1 MTTDPKHRHT
11 KQLLGLT
18 GTAAALAGGAL
29 VSTNVAHA
37 DTVDQPNQPVVQQTA
52 TDPAQTAKDNLQ
64 TAQTK
69 ADQAAQAQNEAQTA
83 YDQAQ
88 GQLNQAHQAVAND
101 QQAVQKAQ
109 DQVNQ
114 ASNAVQSAQA
124 GGPTVTADQVNQ
136 ASQAVAQAQ
145 QAANQAQQQ
154 ADRAATAVTRAQ
166 QAVDQAQA
174 GNKNTAAQAS
184 QAAQEYLQAQIKMG
198 QAEQDFDQGA
208 DGTDNW
214 VKDAHHWTPSEE
226 INNQQEAK
234 YLNILYQQSLR
245 DHGQLSLPSNLP
257 SNADLKNAMDEYR
270 DQMSSDAQDQAA
282 VLRGKSLTP
291 GARQAVETNHNVY
304 ANYLDH
310 NTTNALNDGKWDA
323 AALANSFYPGLSK
336 LDAWKYYANQ
346 FGKDGA
352 TDPNL
357 KVPAQYKSLT
367 DYYDHNLTPWS
378 KSLTW
383 HSTAKDQQE
392 LLPEIAVKHA
402 DGSVTY
408 DLSKLTDQHLI
419 ELNQFGMDVLN
430 QIRLHLPSPDGV
442 GEFVGFN
449 TTMLEAAKHAAQVYT
464 QDNWHYLD
472 KGGHDTH
479 ALANKDNIWAY
490 GENVDARRDNFAIKS
505 MDDLKHA
512 LWLNL
517 REGLFNDGTS
527 NWGHTSN
534 FLGTAFGGFAFDN
547 VTPQGWWQNWVRS
560 GQMHFLTASGA
571 YGTDGNPTNLYHLNG
586 DDEAERYSTSIGNN
600 VIALKASPNE
610 SKYAINNL
618 NQAFAKAG
626 ISADQQNQIK
636 AVLAQQGIKQ
646 ALDTLNDVVKQD
658 ARNKAALIADDPA
671 GYQKLQQALKEF
683 EAARDKYASTPGVG
697 AYIWDSWMVEPMKTP
712 PVTTDSSL
720 SKAQKDLD
728 QAQAAKTKADQAF
741 KDAQKQLT
749 DRQAKLKDL
758 QQRAKTL
765 PEAQAD
771 YAKAQKALADAQKQ
785 LDADQQALQTAQTNQ
800 AKAKQALAAAQQAY
814 QTAQNDLAT
823 ARQAYAKTQAHDNLN
838 NQVAH
843 QAEQLGQTGSKAQS
857 DATTHDQVGNH
868 TTDDRTN
875 ATTANVANQ
884 ATNAKATVA
893 TQPVA
898 GVTMASHQT
907 TGATTATTGKPA
919 QASLPQTGDDAE
931 ANQRLGLLGLATLGL
946 FGLAAKRRKR
956 HAD

>member
-1 MTTDPKHRHT
+1 MT
-11 KQLLGLT
+11 KQNNRKKGEVKMLLGLT

-37 DTVDQPNQPVVQQTA
+37 DTVDQPSQPVVQQTA
-52 TDPAQTAKDNLQ
+52 TDPAQTAQANLQ

-69 ADQAAQAQNEAQTA
+69 ADQTTQAQNEAQTA
-83 YDQAQ
+83 YNQAQ
-88 GQLNQAHQAVAND
+88 GQLNQAHQAVATD
-101 QQAVQKAQ
+101 QQAVQTAQ

-114 ASNAVQSAQA
+114 ASNAVQSAQT
-124 GGPTVTADQVNQ
+124 GGPTVTSDQVNQ
-136 ASQAVAQAQ
+136 ASHAVAQAQ
-145 QAANQAQQQ
+145 QTAKQAQQQ
-154 ADRAATAVTRAQ
+154 ADQAATAVTRAQ
-166 QAVDQAQA
+166 QAVAQAQA

-198 QAEQDFDQGA
+198 QAEQDFNQGT
-208 DGTDNW
+208 GSTSNW
-214 VKDAHHWTPSEE
+214 VKEAHDWTPSGE
-226 INNQQEAK
+226 IKDQQQAK
-234 YLNILYQQSLR
+234 YLDVLYQQSLR
-245 DHGQLSLPSNLP
+245 DHGQLSLPSDLP

-270 DQMSSDAQDQAA
+270 DQMSSDAQDQAS
-282 VLRGKSLTP
+282 VLRGKNLTP
-291 GARQAVETNHNVY
+291 EARQAIKTNYNLY

-310 NTTNALNDGKWDA
+310 NTTNALNDGQWDA
-323 AALANSFYPGLSK
+323 AALANNFYPGLSK

-352 TDPNL
+352 TDPTL

-367 DYYDHNLTPWS
+367 DYYDHNLTPWA

-419 ELNQFGMDVLN
+419 ELNRFGMDVLN
-430 QIRLHLPSPDGV
+430 QIRLHLPSPTGI

-449 TTMLEAAKHAAQVYT
+449 TTMLDAAKHAAQVYT

-479 ALANKDNIWAY
+479 ALANKDNVWAY
-490 GENVDARRDNFAIKS
+490 GENVDARRDNFSIKT

-534 FLGTAFGGFAFDN
+534 FLDTAFGAFAFDN

-560 GQMHFLTASGA
+560 GQMHFLTANGQ
-571 YGTDGNPTNLYHLNG
+571 YGTEYNPTNLYHLDG
-586 DDEAERYSTSIGNN
+586 DDRAERESVSIGNN
-600 VIALKASPNE
+600 GIALKATPNE

-618 NQAFAKAG
+618 NQAFNKAG
-626 ISADQQNQIK
+626 ISSAQQQQIK
-636 AVLAQQGIKQ
+636 AVLAQQGLKD
-646 ALDTLNDVVKQD
+646 ALDTLNEAAKQD
-658 ARNKAALIADDPA
+658 ARNKATLIDYDPA
-671 GYQKLQQALKEF
+671 GYQKLQQSLKEF

-697 AYIWDSWMVEPMKTP
+697 AYIWDNWMVEPMKTH
-712 PVTTDSSL
+712 PVTTNSSL
-720 SKAQKDLD
+720 AKAQKDLD
-728 QAQAAKTKADQAF
+728 QAQANKTKADQAL
-741 KDAQKQLT
+741 KTAQKQLT

-785 LDADQQALQTAQTNQ
+785 LTADQQALQTAQTNQ

-814 QTAQNDLAT
+814 QSAQKDLAA

-843 QAEQLGQTGSKAQS
+843 QAEQLNRNDHRADNQAGASMTGSVVNGAS
-857 DATTHDQVGNH
+857 H
-868 TTDDRTN
+868 
-875 ATTANVANQ
+875 
-884 ATNAKATVA
+884 VA
-893 TQPVA
+893 TAAGKVA
-898 GVTMASHQT
+898 QAEVNHL
-907 TGATTATTGKPA
+907 TATA
-919 QASLPQTGDDAE
+919 QQAAGAVKDAKLPQTGA
-931 ANQRLGLLGLATLGL
+931 AQASSNWAVLGLASLLGFIG
-946 FGLAAKRRKR
+946 FGGRRKFR
-956 HAD
+956 A

>member
-1 MTTDPKHRHT
+1 MT
-11 KQLLGLT
+11 KQHNRKKGEVKMLLGLT

-88 GQLNQAHQAVAND
+88 GQLDRAHQAVAND
-101 QQAVQKAQ
+101 QQNVQTAQ
-109 DQVNQ
+109 DHMNQ

-124 GGPTVTADQVNQ
+124 GGPTVTSDQVNQ

-154 ADRAATAVTRAQ
+154 ADQAATAVTRAQ

-184 QAAQEYLQAQIKMG
+184 QAAQEYLQAQIKAND
-198 QAEQDFDQGA
+198 AETAFANNDS
-208 DGTDNW
+208 NI
-214 VKDAHHWTPSEE
+214 HSWTPSKELTD
-226 INNQQEAK
+226 QQNLQ
-234 YLNILYQQSLR
+234 YLQQLYAQSIK
-245 DHGQLSLPSNLP
+245 DHGQLNLPGNLP
-257 SNADLKNAMDEYR
+257 SSLDQILSEYQDAMASR
-270 DQMSSDAQDQAA
+270 ALDQAQVLHAHHLGDQAA
-282 VLRGKSLTP
+282 L
-291 GARQAVETNHNVY
+291 AYDQAAKLNNDYINYNKNH
-304 ANYLDH
+304 
-310 NTTNALNDGKWDA
+310 ALNDGQWDA

-346 FGKDGA
+346 FGADGA
-352 TDPNL
+352 TDPTL
-357 KVPAQYKSLT
+357 EVPSQYKSYT

-419 ELNQFGMDVLN
+419 ELNRFGMDVLN
-430 QIRLHLPSPDGV
+430 QIRLHLPNPDGV
-442 GEFVGFN
+442 GEFAGFN

-479 ALANKDNIWAY
+479 ALANKDNVWAY
-490 GENVDARRDNFAIKS
+490 GENVDARRDNFPIKS
-505 MDDLKHA
+505 MDDLKHT

-527 NWGHTSN
+527 NWGHTKN
-534 FLGTAFGGFAFDN
+534 FLGTTFGAFAFDN

-560 GQMHFLTASGA
+560 GQMHFLTANDL
-571 YGTDGNPTNLYHLNG
+571 YGTEGNPTNLYHLDGNDDAKRMNHSTGGVNG
-586 DDEAERYSTSIGNN
+586 SSQLNYDKQTQYEHAKLDQKLAD
-600 VIALKASPNE
+600 
-610 SKYAINNL
+610 NL
-618 NQAFAKAG
+618 TKAG
-626 ISADQQNQIK
+626 LSN
-636 AVLAQQGIKQ
+636 AQQAQIKQ
-646 ALDTLNDVVKQD
+646 ALIQLGISDEVEVYQDAVKQD
-658 ARNKAALIADDPA
+658 ARDRKQAVAADPA
-671 GYQKLQQALKEF
+671 GYQKIQQALKDLET
-683 EAARDKYASTPGVG
+683 ARNKYAATPG
-697 AYIWDSWMVEPMKTP
+697 APEYIVDGWLNDPIKTH
-712 PVTTDSSL
+712 PVTTNSSL
-720 SKAQKDLD
+720 AKAQADLT
-728 QAQAAKTKADQAF
+728 QAQANKAKADQAL

-749 DRQAKLKDL
+749 NRQAKLKDL

-785 LDADQQALQTAQTNQ
+785 LKADQQALQTAQTNQ

-814 QTAQNDLAT
+814 QTAQADLAA

-843 QAEQLGQTGSKAQS
+843 QAEQLNRNDHRA
-857 DATTHDQVGNH
+857 D
-868 TTDDRTN
+868 
-875 ATTANVANQ
+875 NQ
-884 ATNAKATVA
+884 AGASMTVS
-893 TQPVA
+893 VVN
-898 GVTMASHQT
+898 GASHVAAAAGKVAQ
-907 TGATTATTGKPA
+907 AEVNHLTATA
-919 QASLPQTGDDAE
+919 QQAIGAVKDAKLPQTGA
-931 ANQRLGLLGLATLGL
+931 AQVSSNWAVLGLASLLG
-946 FGLAAKRRKR
+946 FIGFVSRRKFR
-956 HAD
+956 A

>member
-1 MTTDPKHRHT
+1 MT
-11 KQLLGLT
+11 KQYNRKKGEVKMLLGLT

-52 TDPAQTAKDNLQ
+52 TDPAQTAKDKLQ
-64 TAQTK
+64 AAQTK
-69 ADQAAQAQNEAQTA
+69 ADQATQAQNEAQTA

-88 GQLNQAHQAVAND
+88 GQLNQAHQAVTND
-101 QQAVQKAQ
+101 QQAVQTAQ

-114 ASNAVQSAQA
+114 ASHAVQSAQA

-145 QAANQAQQQ
+145 QTAKQAQQQ
-154 ADRAATAVTRAQ
+154 ADQAATAVTRAQ

-198 QAEQDFDQGA
+198 QAENDFDQGA

-226 INNQQEAK
+226 INNQQEVK
-234 YLNILYQQSLR
+234 YLNQLYQQSLR
-245 DHGQLSLPSNLP
+245 DHGQLSLPSNLT

-291 GARQAVETNHNVY
+291 EARQAVETNHNVY

-323 AALANSFYPGLSK
+323 AAMANSFYPGLSK

-367 DYYDHNLTPWS
+367 DYYDHNLTPWA

-392 LLPEIAVKHA
+392 LLPEIVVKHA

-408 DLSKLTDQHLI
+408 DFSKLTDQHLI

-472 KGGHDTH
+472 KGGHDTR
-479 ALANKDNIWAY
+479 ALANKDNVWAY
-490 GENVDARRDNFAIKS
+490 GENVDARRDNFQIKN

-571 YGTDGNPTNLYHLNG
+571 YATDGNPTNLYHLNG

-610 SKYAINNL
+610 SKYVINNL

-626 ISADQQNQIK
+626 ISTDQQNHIK

-697 AYIWDSWMVEPMKTP
+697 AYIWDSWMVEPMKTH

-720 SKAQKDLD
+720 AKAQADLT
-728 QAQAAKTKADQAF
+728 QAQANKTKADQAL

-785 LDADQQALQTAQTNQ
+785 LETDQKALQTAQTNQ

-814 QTAQNDLAT
+814 QTAQKDLAT

-843 QAEQLGQTGSKAQS
+843 QAEQLNRNDHRA
-857 DATTHDQVGNH
+857 D
-868 TTDDRTN
+868 
-875 ATTANVANQ
+875 NQ
-884 ATNAKATVA
+884 AGASMTVS
-893 TQPVA
+893 VVN
-898 GVTMASHQT
+898 GASHVAAAAGKVAQ
-907 TGATTATTGKPA
+907 AEVNHLTATA
-919 QASLPQTGDDAE
+919 QQAARAVKDAKLPQTGA
-931 ANQRLGLLGLATLGL
+931 AQASSNWAVLGLASLLGFIG
-946 FGLAAKRRKR
+946 FGGRRKFR
-956 HAD
+956 A

>member
-1 MTTDPKHRHT
+1 MT
-11 KQLLGLT
+11 KQHNRKKGEVKMLLSLT

-52 TDPAQTAKDNLQ
+52 TDPAQTTKANLQ

-69 ADQAAQAQNEAQTA
+69 ADQATQAQNEAQTA

-109 DQVNQ
+109 DHVNQ

-124 GGPTVTADQVNQ
+124 GGPTVTPDQVNQ

-154 ADRAATAVTRAQ
+154 ADQAATAVTRAQ

-198 QAEQDFDQGA
+198 QAENDFDQGT

-214 VKDAHHWTPSEE
+214 VKDSHHWTPSGE
-226 INNQQEAK
+226 INDQQQVK

-257 SNADLKNAMDEYR
+257 SNADLKNAIDEYR

-291 GARQAVETNHNVY
+291 EARQAVETNHNVY

-310 NTTNALNDGKWDA
+310 NTIDALNDGKWDS

-419 ELNQFGMDVLN
+419 ELNRFGMDVLN

-479 ALANKDNIWAY
+479 ALANKNNVWAY

-697 AYIWDSWMVEPMKTP
+697 AYIWDSWMVEPMKTH
-712 PVTTDSSL
+712 PVTTNSSL
-720 SKAQKDLD
+720 NKAQKDLD
-728 QAQAAKTKADQAF
+728 QAQANKAKADQAL
-741 KDAQKQLT
+741 KAAQKQLT
-749 DRQAKLKDL
+749 DSQAKLKDL

-800 AKAKQALAAAQQAY
+800 AKTKQALAAAQQAY
-814 QTAQNDLAT
+814 QTAQKDLAT

-843 QAEQLGQTGSKAQS
+843 QAEQLNRNDHRA
-857 DATTHDQVGNH
+857 D
-868 TTDDRTN
+868 
-875 ATTANVANQ
+875 NQ
-884 ATNAKATVA
+884 AGASMTVS
-893 TQPVA
+893 VVN
-898 GVTMASHQT
+898 GASHVAAAAGKVAQ
-907 TGATTATTGKPA
+907 AEVNHLTATA
-919 QASLPQTGDDAE
+919 QQAVGAVKDAKLPQTGA
-931 ANQRLGLLGLATLGL
+931 AQASSNWAVLGLASLLGFIG
-946 FGLAAKRRKR
+946 FGSRRKFR
-956 HAD
+956 A

>member
-1 MTTDPKHRHT
+1 MT
-11 KQLLGLT
+11 KQNNRKKGEVKMLLGLT

-69 ADQAAQAQNEAQTA
+69 ADQATQAQNEAQTA
-83 YDQAQ
+83 YDHAQ

-109 DQVNQ
+109 DQMNQ
-114 ASNAVQSAQA
+114 ASQAVQSAQA

-154 ADRAATAVTRAQ
+154 ADQAATAVTRAQ

-336 LDAWKYYANQ
+336 LNAWKYYANQ

-479 ALANKDNIWAY
+479 ALANKDNVWAY
-490 GENVDARRDNFAIKS
+490 GENGDARRDNFAIKS

-683 EAARDKYASTPGVG
+683 EASRDKYASTPGVG
-697 AYIWDSWMVEPMKTP
+697 AYIWDSWMVEPMKTH

-728 QAQAAKTKADQAF
+728 QAQANKAKADQAL
-741 KDAQKQLT
+741 KNAQKQLT

-785 LDADQQALQTAQTNQ
+785 LDADQQALQMAQTNQ

-814 QTAQNDLAT
+814 QTAQNDLAA

-843 QAEQLGQTGSKAQS
+843 QAEQLNRNDHRAY
-857 DATTHDQVGNH
+857 
-868 TTDDRTN
+868 
-875 ATTANVANQ
+875 NQ
-884 ATNAKATVA
+884 AGASMTVS
-893 TQPVA
+893 VVN
-898 GVTMASHQT
+898 GASHVAAAAGKVAQ
-907 TGATTATTGKPA
+907 AEVNHLTATA
-919 QASLPQTGDDAE
+919 QQAAGAVKDAKLPQTGA
-931 ANQRLGLLGLATLGL
+931 AQASSNWAVLGLASLLGFIG
-946 FGLAAKRRKR
+946 FGGRRKFR
-956 HAD
+956 A

>member
-1 MTTDPKHRHT
+1 MT
-11 KQLLGLT
+11 KQNNRKKGEVKMLLGLT

-69 ADQAAQAQNEAQTA
+69 ADQATQAQNEAQTA
-83 YDQAQ
+83 YDHAQ

-109 DQVNQ
+109 DQMNQ
-114 ASNAVQSAQA
+114 ASQAVQSAQA

-154 ADRAATAVTRAQ
+154 ADQAATAVTRAQ

-336 LDAWKYYANQ
+336 LNAWKYYANQ

-479 ALANKDNIWAY
+479 ALANKDNVWAY

-683 EAARDKYASTPGVG
+683 EASRDKYASTPGVG
-697 AYIWDSWMVEPMKTP
+697 AYIWDSWMVEPMKTH

-728 QAQAAKTKADQAF
+728 QAQANKAKADQAL
-741 KDAQKQLT
+741 KNAQKQLT

-785 LDADQQALQTAQTNQ
+785 LDADQQALQMAQTNQ

-814 QTAQNDLAT
+814 QTAQNDLAA

-843 QAEQLGQTGSKAQS
+843 QAEQLNRNDHRAY
-857 DATTHDQVGNH
+857 
-868 TTDDRTN
+868 
-875 ATTANVANQ
+875 NQ
-884 ATNAKATVA
+884 AGASMTVS
-893 TQPVA
+893 VVN
-898 GVTMASHQT
+898 GASHVAAAAGKVAQ
-907 TGATTATTGKPA
+907 AEVNHLTATA
-919 QASLPQTGDDAE
+919 QQAAGAVKDAKLPQTGA
-931 ANQRLGLLGLATLGL
+931 AQASSNWAVLGLASLLGFIG
-946 FGLAAKRRKR
+946 FGGRRKFR
-956 HAD
+956 A

>member
-1 MTTDPKHRHT
+1 MLFERSFKMT
-11 KQLLGLT
+11 KQNNRKKGEVKMLLGLT

-69 ADQAAQAQNEAQTA
+69 ADQATQAQNEAQTA

-88 GQLNQAHQAVAND
+88 DQLNQAHQAVATD
-101 QQAVQKAQ
+101 QQNVQKAQ
-109 DQVNQ
+109 DHVNQ
-114 ASNAVQSAQA
+114 ASDAVQSAQA
-124 GGPTVTADQVNQ
+124 GGPTVTSDQVNQ

-154 ADRAATAVTRAQ
+154 ADQAATAVTRAQ
-166 QAVDQAQA
+166 QTVDQAQA

-184 QAAQEYLQAQIKMG
+184 QAVQEYLQAQIKAND
-198 QAEQDFDQGA
+198 AETAFANNDS
-208 DGTDNW
+208 N
-214 VKDAHHWTPSEE
+214 VNSWTPSQDLAD
-226 INNQQEAK
+226 QQNLK
-234 YLNILYQQSLR
+234 YLQQLYDQSIK
-245 DHGQLSLPSNLP
+245 DHGQLALPANLP
-257 SNADLKNAMDEYR
+257 SSLDQVLSEYR
-270 DQMSSDAQDQAA
+270 DAMANRALDQAQVLHAHHLGDQAA
-282 VLRGKSLTP
+282 L
-291 GARQAVETNHNVY
+291 AYDQAAKLNSDYVNYNKNH
-304 ANYLDH
+304 
-310 NTTNALNDGKWDA
+310 ALNDGQWDA

-346 FGKDGA
+346 FGKDSA

-357 KVPAQYKSLT
+357 QVPAQYKSYT
-367 DYYDHNLTPWS
+367 DYYDHNLTPWA

-419 ELNQFGMDVLN
+419 ELNRFGMDVLN
-430 QIRLHLPSPDGV
+430 QIRLHLPNPDGV

-449 TTMLEAAKHAAQVYT
+449 TAILDAAKHAAQVYT

-472 KGGHDTH
+472 KGDHDTR
-479 ALANKDNIWAY
+479 ALANKDNVWAY

-534 FLGTAFGGFAFDN
+534 FLRAGFAAFAFDN

-560 GQMHFLTASGA
+560 GQMHFLTSNGS
-571 YGTDGNPTNLYHLNG
+571 YGVGTDSTNLYHLNG
-586 DDEAERYSTSIGNN
+586 NDDYKRLDHNSGGVNGSSQLNYNKRTQYEHAKLDQKL
-600 VIALKASPNE
+600 AD
-610 SKYAINNL
+610 NL
-618 NQAFAKAG
+618 TKAG
-626 ISADQQNQIK
+626 LSNSQQ
-636 AVLAQQGIKQ
+636 AQIKQ
-646 ALDTLNDVVKQD
+646 ALVQLGISDEVEVYQDVVKQD
-658 ARNKAALIADDPA
+658 ARDRKQAIAADPA
-671 GYQKLQQALKEF
+671 GYQKIQQALKDLET
-683 EAARDKYASTPGVG
+683 ARNKYAATPGVPE
-697 AYIWDSWMVEPMKTP
+697 YIVDGWLNDPIKTH
-712 PVTTDSSL
+712 PVTTNSSL
-720 SKAQKDLD
+720 AKAQKDLT
-728 QAQAAKTKADQAF
+728 QAQANKAKADQAL
-741 KDAQKQLT
+741 KDTQKQLA
-749 DRQAKLKDL
+749 DRQTKLKDL

-785 LDADQQALQTAQTNQ
+785 LEADQQVLQTAQTNQ

-814 QTAQNDLAT
+814 QTAQNDLAA

-843 QAEQLGQTGSKAQS
+843 QAEQLNRNDHRTGNTSAQAGTS
-857 DATTHDQVGNH
+857 M
-868 TTDDRTN
+868 
-875 ATTANVANQ
+875 
-884 ATNAKATVA
+884 TVS
-893 TQPVA
+893 VVN
-898 GVTMASHQT
+898 GASHVAAAAGKVAQ
-907 TGATTATTGKPA
+907 AEVNHLTATA
-919 QASLPQTGDDAE
+919 QQAAGAVKDAKLPQTGA
-931 ANQRLGLLGLATLGL
+931 AQASSNWAVLGLASLLGFIG
-946 FGLAAKRRKR
+946 FGGRRKFR
-956 HAD
+956 A

>member
-1 MTTDPKHRHT
+1 MT
-11 KQLLGLT
+11 KQNNRKKGEVKMLLGLT

-52 TDPAQTAKDNLQ
+52 TDPAQTAKANLQ

-69 ADQAAQAQNEAQTA
+69 ADQATQAQNEAQTA

-88 GQLNQAHQAVAND
+88 GQLDKAHQAVATD
-101 QQAVQKAQ
+101 QQAVQTAQ
-109 DQVNQ
+109 DHVNQ
-114 ASNAVQSAQA
+114 ASQAVQSAQA
-124 GGPTVTADQVNQ
+124 GGPTVTSDQVNQ

-154 ADRAATAVTRAQ
+154 ADQAATAVTRAQ

-184 QAAQEYLQAQIKMG
+184 QAAQDYLQAQIKMG
-198 QAEQDFDQGA
+198 QAENAFNSPQTGNGSTNQE
-208 DGTDNW
+208 
-214 VKDAHHWTPSEE
+214 KSRYSWTPSGE
-226 INNQQEAK
+226 IQHKLELQELTKMRDQSIQQ
-234 YLNILYQQSLR
+234 
-245 DHGQLSLPSNLP
+245 HGSLSLPTNQSDTIKQAEKNYQANLSQHLQTQARINISHQNSDP
-257 SNADLKNAMDEYR
+257 AYVAAYEQANKLVSDYASKDDAD
-270 DQMSSDAQDQAA
+270 
-282 VLRGKSLTP
+282 
-291 GARQAVETNHNVY
+291 
-304 ANYLDH
+304 
-310 NTTNALNDGKWDA
+310 ALADGKWDA
-323 AALANSFYPGLSK
+323 AALANNFYPGLSK

-346 FGKDGA
+346 FGADGA
-352 TDPNL
+352 IDPNL
-357 KVPAQYKSLT
+357 KVPAQYKNVT
-367 DYYDHNLTPWS
+367 DYYDHNLTPWA

-408 DLSKLTDQHLI
+408 DLSKLTNQHLI
-419 ELNQFGMDVLN
+419 ELNQFGMDILN
-430 QIRLHLPSPDGV
+430 QIRLRLPNSNGV
-442 GEFVGFN
+442 GDFVGFN
-449 TTMLEAAKHAAQVYT
+449 TAMLDAAKHAAQVYT

-479 ALANKDNIWAY
+479 ALANKDNVWAY

-534 FLGTAFGGFAFDN
+534 FLRAGFAAFAFDN

-560 GQMHFLTASGA
+560 GQMHFLTSNGD
-571 YGTDGNPTNLYHLNG
+571 YGVGTDSTNLYHLDGNDDYKRIDMAANG
-586 DDEAERYSTSIGNN
+586 STFETEFNPN
-600 VIALKASPNE
+600 SPVE
-610 SKYAINNL
+610 
-618 NQAFAKAG
+618 QAYR
-626 ISADQQNQIK
+626 
-636 AVLAQQGIKQ
+636 
-646 ALDTLNDVVKQD
+646 QD
-658 ARNKAALIADDPA
+658 STKLRQL
-671 GYQKLQQALKEF
+671 LQQAGVSNAEQTRIFNTLEQSALSNLVNNFTQIVKNDNISREKLITLDPTGYQQLQTQLNTLKTV
-683 EAARDKYASTPGVG
+683 RDKYASTQG
-697 AYIWDSWMVEPMKTP
+697 APKYIWDQWLTTP
-712 PVTTDSSL
+712 IATHPVTTDTTL
-720 SKAQKDLD
+720 AKAQKDLD
-728 QAQAAKTKADQAF
+728 QAKANKAKADQAL

-800 AKAKQALAAAQQAY
+800 AKAKQALATAQQAY
-814 QTAQNDLAT
+814 QTAQTELAN

-843 QAEQLGQTGSKAQS
+843 QAEQLNRNDHRA
-857 DATTHDQVGNH
+857 D
-868 TTDDRTN
+868 
-875 ATTANVANQ
+875 NQ
-884 ATNAKATVA
+884 AGASMTVS
-893 TQPVA
+893 VVN
-898 GVTMASHQT
+898 GASHVAAAAGKVAQ
-907 TGATTATTGKPA
+907 AEVNHLTATA
-919 QASLPQTGDDAE
+919 QQAAGAVKDAKLPQTGA
-931 ANQRLGLLGLATLGL
+931 AQASSNWAVLGLASLLGFIG
-946 FGLAAKRRKR
+946 FGGRRKFR
-956 HAD
+956 A

>member
-1 MTTDPKHRHT
+1 MT
-11 KQLLGLT
+11 KQHNRKKGEVKMLLGLT

-64 TAQTK
+64 AAQTK
-69 ADQAAQAQNEAQTA
+69 ADQATQAQNEAQTA

-88 GQLNQAHQAVAND
+88 GQLDRAHQAVAND
-101 QQAVQKAQ
+101 QQNVQTAQ

-114 ASNAVQSAQA
+114 ASQAVQSAQA
-124 GGPTVTADQVNQ
+124 GGPTVTPDQVNQ

-145 QAANQAQQQ
+145 QTAKQAQQQ
-154 ADRAATAVTRAQ
+154 ADQAATAVTRAQ

-184 QAAQEYLQAQIKMG
+184 QAAQAYLQAQFKMG
-198 QAEQDFDQGA
+198 QAEQDFDQGT

-214 VKDAHHWTPSEE
+214 VKNSHHWTPSEE

-234 YLNILYQQSLR
+234 YLNQLYQQSLR
-245 DHGQLSLPSNLP
+245 DHGQLTLPSNLP
-257 SNADLKNAMDEYR
+257 SNADLEQAMSEYR
-270 DQMSSDAQDQAA
+270 DQMSSQAQDQAS
-282 VLRGKSLTP
+282 VLRGKNLTS
-291 GARQAVETNHNVY
+291 AERQAVEANAKLLADYYNHDT
-304 ANYLDH
+304 A
-310 NTTNALNDGKWDA
+310 NALNDGQWDT

-346 FGKDGA
+346 FGADGA

-357 KVPAQYKSLT
+357 KVPAQYKNVT

-392 LLPEIAVKHA
+392 LLPEITVKHA

-408 DLSKLTDQHLI
+408 DLSKLSDQHLI
-419 ELNQFGMDVLN
+419 ELNRFGMDILN
-430 QIRLHLPSPDGV
+430 QIRLRLPNPNGV
-442 GEFVGFN
+442 GAFVGFN
-449 TTMLEAAKHAAQVYT
+449 TAILDAAKHAAQVYT

-472 KGGHDTH
+472 KGDHDTR
-479 ALANKDNIWAY
+479 ALANKDNVWAY
-490 GENVDARRDNFAIKS
+490 GENVDARRDNFAIKN

-527 NWGHTSN
+527 NWGHTHN
-534 FLGTAFGGFAFDN
+534 FLDAGFAAFAFDN

-560 GQMHFLTASGA
+560 GQMHFLTSNGD
-571 YGTDGNPTNLYHLNG
+571 YGVGTDSTNLYHLDGN
-586 DDEAERYSTSIGNN
+586 DDYKRVSVSVGYNN
-600 VIALKASPNE
+600 ISLETPSEDNRANDH
-610 SKYAINNL
+610 L
-618 NQAFAKAG
+618 NQAFNKAG
-626 ISADQQNQIK
+626 ISSAQQQQIK
-636 AVLAQQGIKQ
+636 NVLAQQGLKD
-646 ALDTLNDVVKQD
+646 ALDILNDAVKQD
-658 ARNKAALIADDPA
+658 ARNKAALIADDSA

-697 AYIWDSWMVEPMKTP
+697 AYIWDSWMVKPMKTH
-712 PVTTDSSL
+712 PVTTNSSL
-720 SKAQKDLD
+720 SKAQKDLE
-728 QAQAAKTKADQAF
+728 QAQANKAKADQAL

-785 LDADQQALQTAQTNQ
+785 LAADQQALQVAQTNQ
-800 AKAKQALAAAQQAY
+800 AKAKQALAVAQKDY
-814 QTAQNDLAT
+814 QVAQSHLT
-823 ARQAYAKTQAHDNLN
+823 QARQAYAKTQSYGNLN
-838 NQVAH
+838 DQVAH
-843 QAEQLGQTGSKAQS
+843 QADQLAQPNDHRAGNTSAQAGTSMTGS
-857 DATTHDQVGNH
+857 VVNG
-868 TTDDRTN
+868 
-875 ATTANVANQ
+875 
-884 ATNAKATVA
+884 
-893 TQPVA
+893 
-898 GVTMASHQT
+898 ASHVAAAAGKVAQ
-907 TGATTATTGKPA
+907 AEVNHLTATA
-919 QASLPQTGDDAE
+919 QQAAGAVKDAKLPQTGA
-931 ANQRLGLLGLATLGL
+931 AQASSNWAVLGLASLLGFIG
-946 FGLAAKRRKR
+946 FGSRRKFR
-956 HAD
+956 A

>member
-1 MTTDPKHRHT
+1 MTTDPKHRT
-11 KQLLGLT
+11 KQLLSLT

-69 ADQAAQAQNEAQTA
+69 ADQATQAQNEAQTA
-83 YDQAQ
+83 YDHTQ
-88 GQLNQAHQAVAND
+88 GQLNQTHQAVAND

-114 ASNAVQSAQA
+114 ASDAVQSAQA

-145 QAANQAQQQ
+145 QTANQAQQQ
-154 ADRAATAVTRAQ
+154 ADQAATAVTRAQ
-166 QAVDQAQA
+166 QAVDQVQA

-184 QAAQEYLQAQIKMG
+184 QAAQEYLQAQIKAND
-198 QAEQDFDQGA
+198 AETAFANSDS
-208 DGTDNW
+208 NLNS
-214 VKDAHHWTPSEE
+214 WTPSQELQD
-226 INNQQEAK
+226 QQDLE
-234 YLNILYQQSLR
+234 YLQQLYAQSIK
-245 DHGQLSLPSNLP
+245 DHGQLNLPDNLP
-257 SNADLKNAMDEYR
+257 SSLDQILSEYR
-270 DQMSSDAQDQAA
+270 DAMASRALDQAR
-282 VLRGKSLTP
+282 VLH
-291 GARQAVETNHNVY
+291 ARHLGDKAALAYDQATKLNDDYVNYNKNH
-304 ANYLDH
+304 
-310 NTTNALNDGKWDA
+310 ALNDGQWDA

-346 FGKDGA
+346 FGNDGA

-357 KVPAQYKSLT
+357 KVPAQYKSVT

-392 LLPEIAVKHA
+392 LLPEIVVKHA

-430 QIRLHLPSPDGV
+430 QISLHLPNPDGV
-442 GEFVGFN
+442 GGFVGFN

-479 ALANKDNIWAY
+479 ALANKDNVWAY

-527 NWGHTSN
+527 NWGHTHN
-534 FLGTAFGGFAFDN
+534 FLGAGFAAFAFDN

-560 GQMHFLTASGA
+560 GQMHFLTANGK
-571 YGTDGNPTNLYHLNG
+571 YGTDGNPTNLYHLNA
-586 DDEAERYSTSIGNN
+586 DDDVKRADHSTGGVNGSSQLNYDKRTQYEH
-600 VIALKASPNE
+600 AKLDQKLAD
-610 SKYAINNL
+610 NL
-618 NQAFAKAG
+618 TKAG
-626 ISADQQNQIK
+626 LSNSQQ
-636 AVLAQQGIKQ
+636 AQIKQ
-646 ALDTLNDVVKQD
+646 ALVQLGISDEVEVYQDAVKQD
-658 ARNKAALIADDPA
+658 ARDRKQAIAADPA
-671 GYQKLQQALKEF
+671 GYQKIQQALKDLET
-683 EAARDKYASTPGVG
+683 ARNKYAATPG
-697 AYIWDSWMVEPMKTP
+697 APEYIVDGWLNDPIKTH
-712 PVTTDSSL
+712 PVTTNSSL

-728 QAQAAKTKADQAF
+728 QAQANKAKADQAL

-875 ATTANVANQ
+875 PTTTNVANQ
-884 ATNAKATVA
+884 ATRSTTTVA

-898 GVTMASHQT
+898 GAAIATHQA
-907 TGATTATTGKPA
+907 TGVATAATGKPG
-919 QASLPQTGDDAE
+919 QASLPQTGDDVE

>member
-1 MTTDPKHRHT
+1 MLFERSFKMT
-11 KQLLGLT
+11 KQNNRKKGEVKMLLGLT

-69 ADQAAQAQNEAQTA
+69 ADQATQAQNEAQTA

-88 GQLNQAHQAVAND
+88 DQLNQAHQAVAND

-109 DQVNQ
+109 DHVNQ

-124 GGPTVTADQVNQ
+124 GGPTVTSDQVNQ
-136 ASQAVAQAQ
+136 ASQAVTQAQ

-154 ADRAATAVTRAQ
+154 ADQAATAVTRAQ

-184 QAAQEYLQAQIKMG
+184 QAAQEYLQAQIKAND
-198 QAEQDFDQGA
+198 AETAFANNDS
-208 DGTDNW
+208 NI
-214 VKDAHHWTPSEE
+214 HSWTPSQELQD
-226 INNQQEAK
+226 QQDLE
-234 YLNILYQQSLR
+234 YLQQLYAQSIK
-245 DHGQLSLPSNLP
+245 DHGKLNLPGNLP
-257 SNADLKNAMDEYR
+257 SSLDQILSEYR
-270 DQMSSDAQDQAA
+270 DAMASRALDQAQVLHAHHLGDQAA
-282 VLRGKSLTP
+282 L
-291 GARQAVETNHNVY
+291 AYDQAAKLNSDYINYNKNH
-304 ANYLDH
+304 
-310 NTTNALNDGKWDA
+310 ALNDGQWDA

-346 FGKDGA
+346 FGADGA

-357 KVPAQYKSLT
+357 KVPAQYKSYT
-367 DYYDHNLTPWS
+367 DYYDHNLTPWA

-419 ELNQFGMDVLN
+419 ELNRFGMDVLN
-430 QIRLHLPSPDGV
+430 QIRLHLPNPDGV
-442 GEFVGFN
+442 GEFAGFN
-449 TTMLEAAKHAAQVYT
+449 TTMLAAAKHAAQVYT

-472 KGGHDTH
+472 KGGHDTR
-479 ALANKDNIWAY
+479 ALANKDNVWAY

-527 NWGHTSN
+527 DWGHTKN
-534 FLGTAFGGFAFDN
+534 FLGTTFGAFAFDN

-560 GQMHFLTASGA
+560 GQMHFLTANDL
-571 YGTDGNPTNLYHLNG
+571 YGTEGNPTNLYHLDGNDDAKRMNHSTGGVNG
-586 DDEAERYSTSIGNN
+586 SSQLNYDKQTQYEHAKLDQKLTDN
-600 VIALKASPNE
+600 LTKASLSN
-610 SKYAINNL
+610 
-618 NQAFAKAG
+618 
-626 ISADQQNQIK
+626 
-636 AVLAQQGIKQ
+636 AQQAQIKQ
-646 ALDTLNDVVKQD
+646 ALVQLGISDEVEVYQDAVKQD
-658 ARNKAALIADDPA
+658 ARDRKQAVAADPA
-671 GYQKLQQALKEF
+671 GYQKIQQALKDLETV
-683 EAARDKYASTPGVG
+683 RNKYAATPG
-697 AYIWDSWMVEPMKTP
+697 APEYIVDGWLNDPIKTN
-712 PVTTDSSL
+712 PVTTNSSL
-720 SKAQKDLD
+720 AKAQADLT
-728 QAQAAKTKADQAF
+728 QAQTNKAKADQAL
-741 KDAQKQLT
+741 KDAQKQLA

-785 LDADQQALQTAQTNQ
+785 LDADQKALQTAQTNQ

-814 QTAQNDLAT
+814 QTAQNDLAA

-843 QAEQLGQTGSKAQS
+843 QAEQLNRNDHRADNQAGASMTGSVVNGAS
-857 DATTHDQVGNH
+857 H
-868 TTDDRTN
+868 
-875 ATTANVANQ
+875 
-884 ATNAKATVA
+884 VA
-893 TQPVA
+893 TAAGKVA
-898 GVTMASHQT
+898 QAEVNHL
-907 TGATTATTGKPA
+907 TATA
-919 QASLPQTGDDAE
+919 QQAVGAVKDAKLPQTGA
-931 ANQRLGLLGLATLGL
+931 AQASSNWAVLGLASLLGFIG
-946 FGLAAKRRKR
+946 FGSRRKFR
-956 HAD
+956 A

>member
-1 MTTDPKHRHT
+1 MLFERSFKMT
-11 KQLLGLT
+11 KQNNRKKGEVKMLLGLT

-69 ADQAAQAQNEAQTA
+69 ADQATQAQNEAQTA

-101 QQAVQKAQ
+101 QQNVQTAQ
-109 DQVNQ
+109 DHVNQ

-124 GGPTVTADQVNQ
+124 GGPTVTSDQVNQ
-136 ASQAVAQAQ
+136 AFQAVAQAQ

-154 ADRAATAVTRAQ
+154 ADQAATAVTRAQ

-184 QAAQEYLQAQIKMG
+184 QAAQEYLQAQIKAND
-198 QAEQDFDQGA
+198 AETAFANNDS
-208 DGTDNW
+208 NL
-214 VKDAHHWTPSEE
+214 HSWTPSKELTD
-226 INNQQEAK
+226 QQNLQ
-234 YLNILYQQSLR
+234 YLQQLYAQSIK
-245 DHGQLSLPSNLP
+245 DHGQLNLPGNLP
-257 SNADLKNAMDEYR
+257 SSLDQILSEYR
-270 DQMSSDAQDQAA
+270 DAMASRALDQAQVLHAHHLGDQAA
-282 VLRGKSLTP
+282 L
-291 GARQAVETNHNVY
+291 AYDQAAKLNNDYINYNKNH
-304 ANYLDH
+304 
-310 NTTNALNDGKWDA
+310 ALNDGQWDA

-346 FGKDGA
+346 FGADGA
-352 TDPNL
+352 TDPTL
-357 KVPAQYKSLT
+357 EVPAQYKSYT
-367 DYYDHNLTPWS
+367 DYYDHNLTPWA

-419 ELNQFGMDVLN
+419 ELNRFGMDVIN
-430 QIRLHLPSPDGV
+430 QIRLHLPNPDGI
-442 GEFVGFN
+442 GEFAGFN

-479 ALANKDNIWAY
+479 ALANKDNVWAY

-527 NWGHTSN
+527 DWGHTSN
-534 FLGTAFGGFAFDN
+534 FLGTTFGAFAFDN

-560 GQMHFLTASGA
+560 GQMHFLTANDL
-571 YGTDGNPTNLYHLNG
+571 YGTEGNPTNLYHLDGNDDAKRMNHSTGGVNG
-586 DDEAERYSTSIGNN
+586 SSQLNYDKQIQYEHAKLDQKLAD
-600 VIALKASPNE
+600 
-610 SKYAINNL
+610 NL
-618 NQAFAKAG
+618 TKAG
-626 ISADQQNQIK
+626 LSN
-636 AVLAQQGIKQ
+636 AQQAQIKQ
-646 ALDTLNDVVKQD
+646 ALVQLGISDEVEVYQDAVKQD
-658 ARNKAALIADDPA
+658 ARDRKQAVAADPA
-671 GYQKLQQALKEF
+671 GYQKIQQALKDLET
-683 EAARDKYASTPGVG
+683 ARNKYAATPG
-697 AYIWDSWMVEPMKTP
+697 APEYIVDGWLNDPIKTH
-712 PVTTDSSL
+712 PVTTNSSL
-720 SKAQKDLD
+720 NKAQKDLA
-728 QAQAAKTKADQAF
+728 QAQANKAKADQAL
-741 KDAQKQLT
+741 KNAQKQLA

-814 QTAQNDLAT
+814 QTAQKDLAT

-843 QAEQLGQTGSKAQS
+843 QAEQLNRNDHRADNQAGASMTGSVVNGAS
-857 DATTHDQVGNH
+857 H
-868 TTDDRTN
+868 
-875 ATTANVANQ
+875 
-884 ATNAKATVA
+884 VA
-893 TQPVA
+893 TAAGKVA
-898 GVTMASHQT
+898 QAEVNHL
-907 TGATTATTGKPA
+907 TATA
-919 QASLPQTGDDAE
+919 QQAVGAVKDAKLPQTGA
-931 ANQRLGLLGLATLGL
+931 AQASSNWAVLGLASLLGFIG
-946 FGLAAKRRKR
+946 FGSRRKFR
-956 HAD
+956 A

>member
-1 MTTDPKHRHT
+1 MT
-11 KQLLGLT
+11 KQNNRKKGEVKMLLGLT

-83 YDQAQ
+83 YDHAQ
-88 GQLNQAHQAVAND
+88 GQLNQAHQAVATD
-101 QQAVQKAQ
+101 QQNVQTAQ
-109 DQVNQ
+109 DHVNQ
-114 ASNAVQSAQA
+114 ASQAVQSAQA
-124 GGPTVTADQVNQ
+124 GGPTVTSDQVNQ

-154 ADRAATAVTRAQ
+154 ADQAATAVTRAQ

-184 QAAQEYLQAQIKMG
+184 QAAQAYLQAQIKAHD
-198 QAEQDFDQGA
+198 AETAFANNDS
-208 DGTDNW
+208 NINS
-214 VKDAHHWTPSEE
+214 WTPSQELQD
-226 INNQQEAK
+226 QQDLQ
-234 YLNILYQQSLR
+234 YLQQLYAQSIK
-245 DHGQLSLPSNLP
+245 DHGQLNLPGNLP
-257 SNADLKNAMDEYR
+257 SSLDQILSEYR
-270 DQMSSDAQDQAA
+270 DAMASRALDQARVLHAHHLGDQAA
-282 VLRGKSLTP
+282 L
-291 GARQAVETNHNVY
+291 AYDQAAKLNDDYVNYNKNH
-304 ANYLDH
+304 
-310 NTTNALNDGKWDA
+310 ALNDGQWDP

-346 FGKDGA
+346 FGADGA

-357 KVPAQYKSLT
+357 KVPAQYKSVT

-383 HSTAKDQQE
+383 RSTAKDQQE

-430 QIRLHLPSPDGV
+430 QIRLHLPNPDGV
-442 GEFVGFN
+442 GGFVGFN

-479 ALANKDNIWAY
+479 ALANKDNVWAY

-527 NWGHTSN
+527 NWGHTHN
-534 FLGTAFGGFAFDN
+534 FLGAAFAAFAFDN

-560 GQMHFLTASGA
+560 GQMHFLTANGK
-571 YGTDGNPTNLYHLNG
+571 YGTDDNPTNLYHLNA
-586 DDEAERYSTSIGNN
+586 DDDVKRADHSAGGVNGSSQLNYDKRTQYEHAKLDQKLTD
-600 VIALKASPNE
+600 
-610 SKYAINNL
+610 NL
-618 NQAFAKAG
+618 TKAG
-626 ISADQQNQIK
+626 LSNSQQ
-636 AVLAQQGIKQ
+636 AQIKQ
-646 ALDTLNDVVKQD
+646 ALVQLGISDEIEVYQDAVKQD
-658 ARNKAALIADDPA
+658 ARDRKQAIAADPA
-671 GYQKLQQALKEF
+671 GYQKIQQALKDLET
-683 EAARDKYASTPGVG
+683 ARNKYAATPGVPE
-697 AYIWDSWMVEPMKTP
+697 YIVDGWLNDPIKTH
-712 PVTTDSSL
+712 PVTTNSSL
-720 SKAQKDLD
+720 DKAQKDLA
-728 QAQAAKTKADQAF
+728 QAQANKTKADQAL

-785 LDADQQALQTAQTNQ
+785 LAADQQALQTAQANQ

-814 QTAQNDLAT
+814 QTAQTDLAT
-823 ARQAYAKTQAHDNLN
+823 ARQTYAKTQAHDNLN

-843 QAEQLGQTGSKAQS
+843 QAEQLNRNDHRA
-857 DATTHDQVGNH
+857 D
-868 TTDDRTN
+868 
-875 ATTANVANQ
+875 NQ
-884 ATNAKATVA
+884 AGASMTVS
-893 TQPVA
+893 VVN
-898 GVTMASHQT
+898 GASHVAAAAGKVAQ
-907 TGATTATTGKPA
+907 AEVNHLTATA
-919 QASLPQTGDDAE
+919 QQAAGAVKDAKLPQTGA
-931 ANQRLGLLGLATLGL
+931 AQASSNWAVLGLASLLGFIG
-946 FGLAAKRRKR
+946 FGGRRKFR
-956 HAD
+956 A

>member
-1 MTTDPKHRHT
+1 MT
-11 KQLLGLT
+11 KQNNRKKGEVKMLLGLT

-37 DTVDQPNQPVVQQTA
+37 DTVDQPNQPVIQQTA
-52 TDPAQTAKDNLQ
+52 ADPAQTAKANLQ

-69 ADQAAQAQNEAQTA
+69 ADQATQAQNEAQTA
-83 YDQAQ
+83 YDHAQ

-101 QQAVQKAQ
+101 QQNVQTAQ
-109 DQVNQ
+109 DHVNQ

-124 GGPTVTADQVNQ
+124 GGPTVTSDQVNQ

-154 ADRAATAVTRAQ
+154 ADQAATAVTRAQ

-198 QAEQDFDQGA
+198 QSENDFDQGA

-214 VKDAHHWTPSEE
+214 VKNAHHWTPSEE

-234 YLNILYQQSLR
+234 YLNQLYQQSLR
-245 DHGQLSLPSNLP
+245 DHGQLTLPSNLP
-257 SNADLKNAMDEYR
+257 SNADLEQAMDEYR
-270 DQMSSDAQDQAA
+270 DQMSSQAQDQAS
-282 VLRGKSLTP
+282 VLRGKNLTS
-291 GARQAVETNHNVY
+291 AERQAVEANAKLLADYYNH
-304 ANYLDH
+304 D
-310 NTTNALNDGKWDA
+310 TTNALNDGQWDA

-346 FGKDGA
+346 FGEDGA
-352 TDPNL
+352 TNPNL
-357 KVPAQYKSLT
+357 KVPAQYKNVT

-430 QIRLHLPSPDGV
+430 QIRLHLPSNNGV
-442 GEFVGFN
+442 GHFVGFN

-479 ALANKDNIWAY
+479 ALANKDNVWAY
-490 GENVDARRDNFAIKS
+490 GENVDARRDNFPIKS

-560 GQMHFLTASGA
+560 GQMHFLTANGG
-571 YGTDGNPTNLYHLNG
+571 YGTDGNPTNLYHLDGN
-586 DDEAERYSTSIGNN
+586 DRAERMSGSVGYNN
-600 VIALKASPNE
+600 ISLEMPSEDNRADDH
-610 SKYAINNL
+610 L
-618 NQAFAKAG
+618 NQAFSKAG
-626 ISADQQNQIK
+626 ISSAQQQQIK
-636 AVLAQQGIKQ
+636 TVLTQQGLKD
-646 ALDTLNDVVKQD
+646 ALDTLNDAVKQD

-697 AYIWDSWMVEPMKTP
+697 AYIWDSWMVEPMKTH

-720 SKAQKDLD
+720 SKAQNDLD
-728 QAQAAKTKADQAF
+728 QAQANKAKADQAL

-765 PEAQAD
+765 PQAQAD

-785 LDADQQALQTAQTNQ
+785 LKTDQEALQTAQTKQ

-814 QTAQNDLAT
+814 QTAQKELAD

-843 QAEQLGQTGSKAQS
+843 QAEQLNRNDHRTGNTSAQAGTS
-857 DATTHDQVGNH
+857 M
-868 TTDDRTN
+868 
-875 ATTANVANQ
+875 
-884 ATNAKATVA
+884 TVS
-893 TQPVA
+893 VVN
-898 GVTMASHQT
+898 GASHVAAAAGKVAQ
-907 TGATTATTGKPA
+907 AEVNHLTATA
-919 QASLPQTGDDAE
+919 QQAAGAVKDAKLPQTGA
-931 ANQRLGLLGLATLGL
+931 AQASSNWAVLGLASLLGFIG
-946 FGLAAKRRKR
+946 FGGRRKFR
-956 HAD
+956 A

>member
-1 MTTDPKHRHT
+1 M
-11 KQLLGLT
+11 LLGLT

-37 DTVDQPNQPVVQQTA
+37 DTVNQPNQPVVQQAA
-52 TDPAQTAKDNLQ
+52 TDPAQTAQANLQ
-64 TAQTK
+64 AAQTK
-69 ADQAAQAQNEAQTA
+69 ADQAAQSQQQAQTA

-88 GQLNQAHQAVAND
+88 GQLDRAHQAVATD
-101 QQAVQKAQ
+101 QQTVAQVQA
-109 DQVNQ
+109 QVNQ
-114 ASNAVQSAQA
+114 ASQAVQSAQA
-124 GGPTVTADQVNQ
+124 GGPAVTSDQVNQ

-154 ADRAATAVTRAQ
+154 ADQAATAVTRAQ

-184 QAAQEYLQAQIKMG
+184 QAAQAYLQAQIKAND
-198 QAEQDFDQGA
+198 AETAFANNDS
-208 DGTDNW
+208 NL
-214 VKDAHHWTPSEE
+214 HSWTPSQELTD
-226 INNQQEAK
+226 QQNLQ
-234 YLNILYQQSLR
+234 YLQQLYAQSIK
-245 DHGQLSLPSNLP
+245 DHGQLNLPGNLP
-257 SNADLKNAMDEYR
+257 SSLDQILSEYR
-270 DQMSSDAQDQAA
+270 DAMADRALDQARVLHAHHLGDQAA
-282 VLRGKSLTP
+282 L
-291 GARQAVETNHNVY
+291 AYDQATKLSSDYMNHY
-304 ANYLDH
+304 TH
-310 NTTNALNDGKWDA
+310 QALINDGKWDA
-323 AALANSFYPGLSK
+323 AAMANSFYPGLSK

-346 FGKDGA
+346 FGNDGA

-357 KVPAQYKSLT
+357 QVPAQYKSVT
-367 DYYDHNLTPWS
+367 DYYDHNLTPWA

-419 ELNQFGMDVLN
+419 ELNQFGMDILN
-430 QIRLHLPSPDGV
+430 QIRLHLPDPDGV

-449 TTMLEAAKHAAQVYT
+449 TTMLNAAKHAAQVYT

-479 ALANKDNIWAY
+479 ALANKDNVWAY
-490 GENVDARRDNFAIKS
+490 GENVDARRDNFPIKS

-527 NWGHTSN
+527 NWGHTHN

-560 GQMHFLTASGA
+560 GQMHFLTANGD
-571 YGTDGNPTNLYHLNG
+571 YGTADNPTNLYHLDGNKR
-586 DDEAERYSTSIGNN
+586 AERMNHSTGGVNGSSQLNYDKQTQYEH
-600 VIALKASPNE
+600 AKLDQKLAD
-610 SKYAINNL
+610 NL
-618 NQAFAKAG
+618 TKAG
-626 ISADQQNQIK
+626 LSNSQQ
-636 AVLAQQGIKQ
+636 AQIKQ
-646 ALDTLNDVVKQD
+646 ALVQLGIGDEVEVYQDAVKQD
-658 ARNKAALIADDPA
+658 ARDRKQAIVANPA
-671 GYQKLQQALKEF
+671 GYQKIQQTLKDLET
-683 EAARDKYASTPGVG
+683 ARNKYAATPGVPE
-697 AYIWDSWMVEPMKTP
+697 YIVDGWLNDPIKTH
-712 PVTTDSSL
+712 PVTTNSSL
-720 SKAQKDLD
+720 AKAQSDLT
-728 QAQAAKTKADQAF
+728 QAQANKTKADQAL

-785 LDADQQALQTAQTNQ
+785 LKADQQALQTAQTNQ

-814 QTAQNDLAT
+814 QSAQADLAT

-843 QAEQLGQTGSKAQS
+843 QAEQLGQTGSKAHTN
-857 DATTHDQVGNH
+857 ATTHKQVVNH
-868 TTDDRTN
+868 NTDDRTN
-875 ATTANVANQ
+875 PTTVNVANQ
-884 ATNAKATVA
+884 STPSKAKATVA

-898 GVTMASHQT
+898 GTVMASHQPAGT
-907 TGATTATTGKPA
+907 TTATTAKAG
-919 QASLPQTGDDAE
+919 QASLPQTGDDVE
-931 ANQRLGLLGLATLGL
+931 ANQGLGLLGLATLGL

>member
-1 MTTDPKHRHT
+1 MT
-11 KQLLGLT
+11 KQNNRKKGEVKMLLGLT

-37 DTVDQPNQPVVQQTA
+37 DTVDQPSQPVVQQTA

-69 ADQAAQAQNEAQTA
+69 ADQAAQAQNEAQMA

-101 QQAVQKAQ
+101 QQAVQTAQ
-109 DQVNQ
+109 DHVNQ
-114 ASNAVQSAQA
+114 TSQAVQSAQA

-136 ASQAVAQAQ
+136 ASQEVAQAQ

-154 ADRAATAVTRAQ
+154 VDQAATAVTRAQ

-184 QAAQEYLQAQIKMG
+184 QAAQEYLQAQFKMG
-198 QAEQDFDQGA
+198 QAEQDFDQGT

-214 VKDAHHWTPSEE
+214 VKNAHHWTPSEE

-234 YLNILYQQSLR
+234 YLNQLYQQSLR
-245 DHGQLSLPSNLP
+245 DHGQLTLPSNLP
-257 SNADLKNAMDEYR
+257 SNADLEQAMDEYR
-270 DQMSSDAQDQAA
+270 DQMSSQAQDQAS
-282 VLRGKSLTP
+282 VLRGKNLTS
-291 GARQAVETNHNVY
+291 AERQAVEANAKLLADYYNHDT
-304 ANYLDH
+304 A
-310 NTTNALNDGKWDA
+310 NALNDGQWDA
-323 AALANSFYPGLSK
+323 AAMANSFYPGLSK

-346 FGKDGA
+346 FGADGA

-357 KVPAQYKSLT
+357 KVPAQYKNVT

-408 DLSKLTDQHLI
+408 DLSKLSDQHLI
-419 ELNQFGMDVLN
+419 ELNRFGMDILN
-430 QIRLHLPSPDGV
+430 QIRLRLPNPNGV
-442 GEFVGFN
+442 GAFVGFN
-449 TTMLEAAKHAAQVYT
+449 TAILDAAKHAAQVYT

-472 KGGHDTH
+472 KGDHDTR
-479 ALANKDNIWAY
+479 ALANKDNVWAY

-527 NWGHTSN
+527 NWGHTHN
-534 FLGTAFGGFAFDN
+534 FLDAGFAAFAFDN

-560 GQMHFLTASGA
+560 GQMHFLTSNGDYGVGA
-571 YGTDGNPTNLYHLNG
+571 DSTNLYHLDGN
-586 DDEAERYSTSIGNN
+586 DDYKRVSVSVGYNN
-600 VIALKASPNE
+600 ISLETPSEDNRANDH
-610 SKYAINNL
+610 L
-618 NQAFAKAG
+618 NQAFNKAG
-626 ISADQQNQIK
+626 ISSAQQQIK
-636 AVLAQQGIKQ
+636 NVLAQQGLKD
-646 ALDTLNDVVKQD
+646 ALDILNDAVKQD
-658 ARNKAALIADDPA
+658 ARNKAALIADDSA

-697 AYIWDSWMVEPMKTP
+697 AYIWDSWMVEPMKTH
-712 PVTTDSSL
+712 PVTTNSSL
-720 SKAQKDLD
+720 DKAQKDLN
-728 QAQAAKTKADQAF
+728 QAQANKAKADQAL

-749 DRQAKLKDL
+749 DRQAQLKDL

-785 LDADQQALQTAQTNQ
+785 LAADQEALQTAQTNQ
-800 AKAKQALAAAQQAY
+800 AKAKQALAAAQKNY
-814 QTAQNDLAT
+814 QTAQADLAT

-843 QAEQLGQTGSKAQS
+843 QAEQLNRNDHRTGNTSAQAGTS
-857 DATTHDQVGNH
+857 M
-868 TTDDRTN
+868 
-875 ATTANVANQ
+875 
-884 ATNAKATVA
+884 TVS
-893 TQPVA
+893 VVN
-898 GVTMASHQT
+898 GASHVAAAAGKVAQ
-907 TGATTATTGKPA
+907 AEVNHLTATA
-919 QASLPQTGDDAE
+919 QQAAGAVKDAKLPQTGA
-931 ANQRLGLLGLATLGL
+931 AQASSNWAVLGLASLLGFIG
-946 FGLAAKRRKR
+946 FGGRRKFR
-956 HAD
+956 A

>member
-1 MTTDPKHRHT
+1 M
-11 KQLLGLT
+11 LLGLT

-37 DTVDQPNQPVVQQTA
+37 DTVDQPNQPIVQQAA
-52 TDPAQTAKDNLQ
+52 TDPAQTAQANLRA
-64 TAQTK
+64 AQTK
-69 ADQAAQAQNEAQTA
+69 ADQAAHAQNEAQTA

-88 GQLNQAHQAVAND
+88 GQLDRAHQAVAND
-101 QQAVQKAQ
+101 QQNVQTAQ
-109 DQVNQ
+109 
-114 ASNAVQSAQA
+114 
-124 GGPTVTADQVNQ
+124 DQVNQ

-145 QAANQAQQQ
+145 QAATQAQQQ
-154 ADRAATAVTRAQ
+154 ADQAATAVTRAQ

-184 QAAQEYLQAQIKMG
+184 QAAQAYLQAQIKAND
-198 QAEQDFDQGA
+198 AETAFANNDS
-208 DGTDNW
+208 N
-214 VKDAHHWTPSEE
+214 VNSWTPSQELTD
-226 INNQQEAK
+226 QQNLQ
-234 YLNILYQQSLR
+234 YLQQLYAQSIK
-245 DHGQLSLPSNLP
+245 DHGQLNLPANLP
-257 SNADLKNAMDEYR
+257 SSLDQILSEYR
-270 DQMSSDAQDQAA
+270 DAMADRALDQARVLHAHHLGDQAA
-282 VLRGKSLTP
+282 L
-291 GARQAVETNHNVY
+291 AYDQATKLSSDYMNHY
-304 ANYLDH
+304 TH
-310 NTTNALNDGKWDA
+310 QALINDDKWDA

-346 FGKDGA
+346 FGNDGA

-357 KVPAQYKSLT
+357 KVPAQCKSVT

-383 HSTAKDQQE
+383 HSTTKDQQE

-419 ELNQFGMDVLN
+419 ELNQFGMDILN
-430 QIRLHLPSPDGV
+430 QIRLHLPDPDGV

-449 TTMLEAAKHAAQVYT
+449 TTMLNAAKHAAQVYT

-479 ALANKDNIWAY
+479 ALANKDNVWAY
-490 GENVDARRDNFAIKS
+490 GENVDARRDNFPIKS

-527 NWGHTSN
+527 NWGHTHN

-560 GQMHFLTASGA
+560 GQMHFLTANGD
-571 YGTDGNPTNLYHLNG
+571 YGTADNPTNLYHLDGNKR
-586 DDEAERYSTSIGNN
+586 AERMNHSTGGVNGSSQLNYDKQTQYEH
-600 VIALKASPNE
+600 AKLDQKLAD
-610 SKYAINNL
+610 NL
-618 NQAFAKAG
+618 TKAG
-626 ISADQQNQIK
+626 LSNSQQ
-636 AVLAQQGIKQ
+636 AQIKQ
-646 ALDTLNDVVKQD
+646 ALVQLGISDEVEFYQDVVKQD
-658 ARNKAALIADDPA
+658 ARDRQQAIAADPA
-671 GYQKLQQALKEF
+671 GYQKIQQALKDLET
-683 EAARDKYASTPGVG
+683 ARNKYAATPGVPE
-697 AYIWDSWMVEPMKTP
+697 YIVDGWLNDPIKTH
-712 PVTTDSSL
+712 PVTINSSL

-728 QAQAAKTKADQAF
+728 QAQANKTKADQAL
-741 KDAQKQLT
+741 KAAQKQLT

-785 LDADQQALQTAQTNQ
+785 LTADQQALQTAQTNQ
-800 AKAKQALAAAQQAY
+800 AKAKQALAAAQKNY
-814 QTAQNDLAT
+814 QTAQADLAA

-843 QAEQLGQTGSKAQS
+843 QAEQLNRNDHRAGNTSAQAGTSMTGSVVNGAS
-857 DATTHDQVGNH
+857 H
-868 TTDDRTN
+868 
-875 ATTANVANQ
+875 
-884 ATNAKATVA
+884 VA
-893 TQPVA
+893 TAAGKVA
-898 GVTMASHQT
+898 QAEVNHL
-907 TGATTATTGKPA
+907 TATA
-919 QASLPQTGDDAE
+919 QQAVGAVKDAKLPQTGA
-931 ANQRLGLLGLATLGL
+931 AQVSSNWAVLGLASLLGFIG
-946 FGLAAKRRKR
+946 FGSRRKFR
-956 HAD
+956 A

>member
-1 MTTDPKHRHT
+1 MS
-11 KQLLGLT
+11 KQHNQKKGEVKMLLGLT

-37 DTVDQPNQPVVQQTA
+37 DTVDQPSQPVVQQTA
-52 TDPAQTAKDNLQ
+52 TDPAQTAQANLQ

-88 GQLNQAHQAVAND
+88 DQLDQAHHAVAAD
-101 QQAVQKAQ
+101 QQAVQTAQ
-109 DQVNQ
+109 NQVNQ
-114 ASNAVQSAQA
+114 ASHAVQSAQA

-145 QAANQAQQQ
+145 QAATQAQQQ
-154 ADRAATAVTRAQ
+154 ADQAATAVTRAQ

-184 QAAQEYLQAQIKMG
+184 QAAQEYLQAQFKMG
-198 QAEQDFDQGA
+198 QAENDFDQGT

-214 VKDAHHWTPSEE
+214 VKNAHHWTPSEE
-226 INNQQEAK
+226 INNRQEAE
-234 YLNILYQQSLR
+234 YLNQLYQQSLR
-245 DHGQLSLPSNLP
+245 DHGQLTLPSNLP
-257 SNADLKNAMDEYR
+257 SNADLEQVMDEYR
-270 DQMSSDAQDQAA
+270 DQMSSQAQDQAS
-282 VLRGKSLTP
+282 VLRGKILTS
-291 GARQAVETNHNVY
+291 AERQAVETNAKLL
-304 ANYLDH
+304 ANYYNHD
-310 NTTNALNDGKWDA
+310 TVNALNDGQWDA

-346 FGKDGA
+346 FGEDGA
-352 TDPNL
+352 TNPNL
-357 KVPAQYKSLT
+357 QVPAQYKSVT

-383 HSTAKDQQE
+383 HSTAKDQRE

-419 ELNQFGMDVLN
+419 ELNRFGMDVLN
-430 QIRLHLPSPDGV
+430 QIRLHLPSPTGA

-449 TTMLEAAKHAAQVYT
+449 TAILDAAKHAAQVYT

-472 KGGHDTH
+472 KGDHDTR
-479 ALANKDNIWAY
+479 ALANKDNVWAY

-534 FLGTAFGGFAFDN
+534 FLRAGFAAFAFDN

-560 GQMHFLTASGA
+560 GQMHFLTSNGS
-571 YGTDGNPTNLYHLNG
+571 YGVGTDSTNLYHLDGN
-586 DDEAERYSTSIGNN
+586 DDYKRTSVSVGYNN
-600 VIALKASPNE
+600 ISLEMPSEDNRANDH
-610 SKYAINNL
+610 L
-618 NQAFAKAG
+618 NQAFNKAG
-626 ISADQQNQIK
+626 ISSAQQQQIK
-636 AVLAQQGIKQ
+636 AVLAQQGLKD
-646 ALDTLNDVVKQD
+646 ALDTLNDAVKQD
-658 ARNKAALIADDPA
+658 ARNKAALITDDPT

-697 AYIWDSWMVEPMKTP
+697 AYIWDSWMIEPMKTH
-712 PVTTDSSL
+712 PVTTNSSL
-720 SKAQKDLD
+720 AKAQADLTQV
-728 QAQAAKTKADQAF
+728 QANKTKADQAL
-741 KDAQKQLT
+741 KTAQKQLT
-749 DRQAKLKDL
+749 DSQAKLKDL

-785 LDADQQALQTAQTNQ
+785 LTADQEALQTAQTNQ
-800 AKAKQALAAAQQAY
+800 AKAKQALAAAQKNY
-814 QTAQNDLAT
+814 QTAQADLAA

-843 QAEQLGQTGSKAQS
+843 QADQLNRNDHRAGNTSAQAGTSMTGSVVNGAS
-857 DATTHDQVGNH
+857 H
-868 TTDDRTN
+868 
-875 ATTANVANQ
+875 
-884 ATNAKATVA
+884 VA
-893 TQPVA
+893 TAAGKVA
-898 GVTMASHQT
+898 QAEVNHL
-907 TGATTATTGKPA
+907 TATA
-919 QASLPQTGDDAE
+919 QQAVGAVKDAKLPQTGA
-931 ANQRLGLLGLATLGL
+931 AQVSSNWAVLGLASLLGFIG
-946 FGLAAKRRKR
+946 FGSRRKFR
-956 HAD
+956 A

>member
-1 MTTDPKHRHT
+1 MT
-11 KQLLGLT
+11 KQNNRKKGEVKMLLGLT

-69 ADQAAQAQNEAQTA
+69 ADQATQAQTEAQTA
-83 YDQAQ
+83 YDHAQ

-114 ASNAVQSAQA
+114 ASDAVQSAQA
-124 GGPTVTADQVNQ
+124 GGPTVTSDQVNQ

-154 ADRAATAVTRAQ
+154 ADQAATAVTRAQ

-184 QAAQEYLQAQIKMG
+184 QAAQDYLQAQIKAHD
-198 QAEQDFDQGA
+198 AETAFA
-208 DGTDNW
+208 NNSSN
-214 VKDAHHWTPSEE
+214 VHSWTPSQDLAD
-226 INNQQEAK
+226 QQNLA
-234 YLNILYQQSLR
+234 YLQQLYAQSIK
-245 DHGQLSLPSNLP
+245 DHGQLNLPGNLP
-257 SNADLKNAMDEYR
+257 SSLDQILSEYR
-270 DQMSSDAQDQAA
+270 DAMASRALDQAQVLHAHHLGDQAA
-282 VLRGKSLTP
+282 L
-291 GARQAVETNHNVY
+291 AYDQATKLNNDYIEYNDNH
-304 ANYLDH
+304 
-310 NTTNALNDGKWDA
+310 ALNDGQWDP

-346 FGKDGA
+346 FGGD

-357 KVPAQYKSLT
+357 EVPAQYKDLN
-367 DYYDHNLTPWS
+367 DYFNHNLTPWS

-402 DGSVTY
+402 DGFVTY

-419 ELNQFGMDVLN
+419 ELNRFGMDVLN
-430 QIRLHLPSPDGV
+430 QIRLHLPG
-442 GEFVGFN
+442 GGFVGFN
-449 TTMLEAAKHAAQVYT
+449 TAILNAAKHAAQVYT

-472 KGGHDTH
+472 KGDHDIH
-479 ALANKDNIWAY
+479 ALADKDNMWAY
-490 GENVDARRDNFAIKS
+490 GENLDARRDNFPIKS

-527 NWGHTSN
+527 DWGHTGN
-534 FLGTAFGGFAFDN
+534 FLGAGLAAFAFDN
-547 VTPQGWWQNWVRS
+547 VTPQSWWQNWVRS
-560 GQMHFLTASGA
+560 GQMHFLTG
-571 YGTDGNPTNLYHLNG
+571 GNPFDFDNNSTNLYHLDANDSFKRSSHPTGGVNG
-586 DDEAERYSTSIGNN
+586 SSQLNYDKQTQYEHAKLDQKLTD
-600 VIALKASPNE
+600 
-610 SKYAINNL
+610 NL
-618 NQAFAKAG
+618 TKAG
-626 ISADQQNQIK
+626 LSN
-636 AVLAQQGIKQ
+636 AQQAQIKQ
-646 ALDTLNDVVKQD
+646 ALVQLGISDEVEVYQDAVKQD
-658 ARNKAALIADDPA
+658 ARDRKQAIDADPT
-671 GYQKLQQALKEF
+671 GYQKIQQALKDLET
-683 EAARDKYASTPGVG
+683 ARNKYAATPGVPE
-697 AYIWDSWMVEPMKTP
+697 YIVDGWLNDPIKTN
-712 PVTTDSSL
+712 PVTTNSSL
-720 SKAQKDLD
+720 AKAQADLT
-728 QAQAAKTKADQAF
+728 QAQANKAKADQAL
-741 KDAQKQLT
+741 KDAQKQLA

-800 AKAKQALAAAQQAY
+800 AKAKQVLATAQQAY
-814 QTAQNDLAT
+814 QTAQNELAT
-823 ARQAYAKTQAHDNLN
+823 ARQAYAKTQGHDNLN

-843 QAEQLGQTGSKAQS
+843 QAEQLNRNDHRTGNTSAQAGAS
-857 DATTHDQVGNH
+857 M
-868 TTDDRTN
+868 
-875 ATTANVANQ
+875 
-884 ATNAKATVA
+884 TVS
-893 TQPVA
+893 VVN
-898 GVTMASHQT
+898 GASHVAAAAGKVAQ
-907 TGATTATTGKPA
+907 AEVNHLTATA
-919 QASLPQTGDDAE
+919 QQAAGAVKDAKLPQTGA
-931 ANQRLGLLGLATLGL
+931 AQASSNWAVLGLASLLGFIG
-946 FGLAAKRRKR
+946 FGGRRKFR
-956 HAD
+956 A